1 MSQIVTITFNPCID
15 KSATVSKLIP
25 EKKLSCSEPRFEPG
39 GGGINVTRAIKKLGG
54 KTIAI
59 YPAGGYTG
67 KFFNELLANEKI
79 PSIIIDVEN
88 PLRENVI
95 VLEESSNNQFRF
107 GFPGAKLLQHEWEQ
121 CIDAIDKITD
131 AEYLVASGSLP
142 EGVPDDIFAKL
153 AAISKKKN
161 LKLVVDTSKAALKH
175 AASEG
180 VYLLKP
186 NLAELSSLLGR
197 EELSLDEVSAAGKEV
212 IARKFCEVLLVSL
225 GERGAILFTKNK
237 ELKSSS
243 PKVKRKSTV
252 GAGDSMLAGFVLSLS
267 QRKTFE
273 DALRY
278 SVACGTAATM
288 NSGTELCNK
297 KDADA
302 LFPKIVIEKQN

>member
-39 GGGINVTRAIKKLGG
+39 GGGINVARAIKKLGG
-54 KTIAI
+54 EATAI

-95 VLEESSNNQFRF
+95 VMEESSNNQFRF
-107 GFPGAKLLQHEWEQ
+107 GFPGAELLQHEWGQ

-131 AEYLVASGSLP
+131 AEFLVASGSLP

-153 AAISKKKN
+153 ATISKKKN
-161 LKLVVDTSKAALKH
+161 LKLVVDSSKAALKH
-175 AASEG
+175 AVSEG

-186 NLAELSSLLGR
+186 NLTELSSLLGIK
-197 EELSLDEVSAAGKEV
+197 ELNPDEVVAAGKEI
-212 IARKFCEVLLVSL
+212 IAKQFCEVLLVSL
-225 GERGAILFTKNK
+225 GEKGAMLFTKDK
-237 ELKSSS
+237 ELKASS
-243 PKVKRKSTV
+243 PKVEKKSTV
-252 GAGDSMLAGFVLSLS
+252 GAGDSMVAGFVLSLS
-267 QRKTFE
+267 QGKTFE

-297 KDADA
+297 NDADA
-302 LFPKIVIEKQN
+302 LFPKIVIEK